1 MKKTQSH
8 FASLLFNAN
17 KTRSQSDASLQYLVK
32 EKFEQFQN
40 RFLSFKQID
49 VKLMHTWISY

>member
-49 VKLMHTWISY
+49 VKLMHT